1 MRAKLMAIDN
11 ETEATIAGKL
21 NQFLMELHR
30 EHDEDAGPLIATTLV
45 RTGSAMYFYC
55 ENDKTAAG
63 VAVLQAATSGI
74 EQAHFLIFEDE
85 VEEAKSATLQ

>member
-1 MRAKLMAIDN
+1 MAIDN
-11 ETEATIAGKL
+11 ETETAIRRKL

-30 EHDEDAGPLIATTLV
+30 EHEEDAGPLIATTLV

-55 ENDKTAAG
+55 ESDKTAAG

-74 EQAHFLIFEDE
+74 EQAHFLIFEDQ
-85 VEEAKSATLQ
+85 VEEAKGATLQ

>member
-1 MRAKLMAIDN
+1 MAIDN
-11 ETEATIAGKL
+11 ETEAAIRKDLNEFLLKL
-21 NQFLMELHR
+21 HGQY
-30 EHDEDAGPLIATTLV
+30 DEDAGPLIATTLV

-74 EQAHFLIFEDE
+74 EQAHNLIFADE
-85 VEEAKSATLQ
+85 IEEAQTATLQ